1 MAKQNKKGSTSAT
14 HESLIKE
21 IKSSKIVSGTVNTD
35 GFNYINVGKDGI
47 VVKAKEIH
55 FK

>member
-1 MAKQNKKGSTSAT
+1 MTEQNKKESTSAT
-14 HESLIKE
+14 RE
-21 IKSSKIVSGTVNTD
+21 SSKNTKTSKITSGTVNAD

-47 VVKAKEIH
+47 VVKAKETH